1 MQAGAQR
8 FSNTLLKGIFV
19 KKNYIARRRGTS
31 VAAAALSF
39 ALVAPFAQPV
49 AFAQQTSPA
58 AEAPAENS
66 DDRTAPNGDAG
77 ALEDDWLSE
86 NNENPTDAYAPGAN
100 ENGWRHVYWARGG
113 KVGATQPEAVE
124 GTPLVYDVDAIESG
138 QVTKGTNMSDSWG
151 TGKDVVS
158 GRASIVTPRQGG
170 QLTGTYSGFKPVP
183 DSVPLYFQWIDDD
196 GARSPI
202 YRTKTHTIEEG
213 PAGQSGQGIYA
224 FAVPEWVDATGKKHR
239 FKAAATQRYRV
250 WADAAPYAYKD
261 GQRPMD
267 PDGVFTDTG
276 NELVPIRTSGAG
288 YPGAFG
294 IGSGSALGEF
304 PASIGTNGNIQRT
317 AVWFYERPY
326 KEGEPETNYMK
337 AAPQD
342 DSVELD
348 PKHVTEV
355 PSSKLLEDT
364 NGPIKYPGAHRDPV
378 WNRTVSGKIWHETGN
393 RNQLFNVGDAG
404 GDAPATG
411 AQGYKVFATALT
423 PAGATAYDT
432 EVDSLDPWNRS
443 EAAKK
448 WIEAHPDYVAGT
460 VWTNNIDEEGKYTLR
475 FPGSLFPG
483 AGQSYPQQGIADQF
497 QNHLYVWVEDKDG
510 NVVAAPTNYSQPQF
524 INPNRNTQWNPT
536 AIPAVLNSFDH
547 YRIYNMNMA
556 LVKDPDLELD
566 ITNYNNT
573 NNPAKRGQVAELK
586 LLGDDTLPV
595 GARIEWRRG
604 AANGPVVK
612 SCNINSKTDLTDVQ
626 DKSEDCSTF
635 EVPNDAEHGEFFYAA
650 LVNGSAGD
658 ARDISVD
665 SFVVLVDTPLWD
677 DTKAT
682 PNKQDPVKLPN
693 VGKDDPSTFP
703 KYPKYEVFDKDG
715 NLLPDGAVNVKID
728 PTTGELTFDPKDK
741 STAPGEKYTIKVYEQ
756 TPQKDPE
763 TGGVRTDDQG
773 EVLIDETVTPRF
785 IDDATVSYVA
795 QRDQYDTD
803 YGTYVYALKNGKAE
817 GQATFSPKFFN
828 EETGEPISQADMD
841 KFLKP
846 SGDGDKASRAFEI
859 DPLPEGWNSP
869 VLRTRDV
876 NNPGDIS
883 IDSWGDRA
891 HPDRRGNITFIPPAG
906 AKAGDVYELPVTVTF
921 KDGLS
926 EEKKATIRIV
936 AEVADVFDAEYPET
950 VARAGGSDVTT
961 SPVIKDENGQPVS
974 APEGT
979 KFAIKDGYNAPDG
992 YEVKVDE
999 NTGKLTVTPPAEA
1012 TDATEKRFD
1021 VPVVVTYPE
1030 LDKYGTTLPAGS
1042 TETVNAP
1049 VLLDSDGDGI
1059 PDDRDVTVA
1068 PQEQTKPEG
1077 EEIDP
1082 ITVTPG
1088 NDTAK
1093 VEVETPEGLTY
1104 NPKTKQ
1110 VTGIPTITDWAAD
1123 ETERILPVEVTVT
1136 NEDGSTASETAYVT
1150 VRKSEAP
1157 HIKDG
1162 TEVETLT
1169 PDTPKKLDD
1178 TVVNPTDGLTGD
1190 VFDKDGKKIDGATV
1204 EVDPETG
1211 EITVTVPDT
1220 APHGDATVVIKDE
1233 DGKPIDDPIKI
1244 KIDNSVDATPL
1255 TPIGGVSVDN
1265 KDQTVVE
1272 HKPIEDVKITPEN
1285 PEATV
1290 EVKDLPEGL
1299 DFDKDSNTISGT
1311 PVIDDWGKDEEKRDL
1326 KIEVEVTNP
1335 DGSKTTETVTIT
1347 VQRDTDKDDTPDL
1360 KDTDDDGDGVSDED
1374 EKKAGSDPKNKDSIP
1389 AAKLT
1394 PATPSTDAPVVVPV
1408 DQDKTSVDQ
1417 SKVTPVDPTD
1427 QEQGTGIV
1435 VENKDDD
1442 TKVSAKDED
1451 GKDVPVTID
1460 PETGEVKVTPGED
1473 VDGPITVTITDPDLP
1488 NGSVEVKVPVK
1499 GHEEGRNDNGTTVN
1513 TDKVTPVD
1521 PSDDE
1526 QGTGIV
1532 VKNPDGDTKVTAK
1545 DEDGKDVP
1553 VTIDPETGEV
1563 KVTPGT
1569 DVDGPI
1575 TVTITDPDLPNGEVT
1590 VEVPVNGHDKNRD
1603 DNNSDT
1609 PTSGNTEVDTDN
1621 VTPVDPTDQE
1631 QGTGIVVENKD
1642 DDTKVS
1648 AKDEDGKDVP
1658 VTIDPETGEVKVTP
1672 GEDVDGPITVTI
1684 TDPDLPNGSVEV
1696 KVPVKGHEEGRNDN
1710 GTTVNT
1716 DKVTPVDPSDDEQ
1729 GTGIVVKNPDGDTKV
1744 TAKDEDGKDVP
1755 VTIDPET
1762 GEVKVTPGTDVDGP
1776 ITVTIT
1782 DPDLPNGEVTVEVPV
1797 NGHDKN
1803 RDDNGSHTSTST
1815 TPDIPADGK
1824 EHTVG
1829 RIDNPKENGGYTG
1842 TLVDKDGKEI
1852 EGSTVVVDPET
1863 GEIKVTVPSGTT
1875 PGEATVVIKDK
1886 DGKTVKDKEGNDLK
1900 VNIVSP
1906 SYGDKATEVKP
1917 GEKGTTKDPFE
1928 GQKVTKPFDKVE
1940 VTTPDNAGDW
1950 NFTIDGDGK
1959 ITGTAPTEKQ
1969 LQDSFT
1975 KTFPNGTTSWEDF
1988 KEQFKGIGTPTVTG
2002 KITLKGTND
2011 PVTGEATF
2019 ELVGQDGKSIF
2030 DPKGDFDGD
2039 GVSNEQEIKDG
2050 TNPFDSD
2057 TDGDNFTD
2065 GEEKTAGTDPRDPN
2079 SKPSEGKATPSITP
2093 GTTVDR
2099 LPVGA
2104 TTTLDDKVANP
2115 AEGLTGYVTDVDGN
2129 KVEGAT
2135 VTVDPKTGVISVKL
2149 PQNAKPGEG
2158 KVVITGKNGEEIG
2171 TIDVVITE
2179 QTRAGL
2185 TEDEKNRC
2193 IAAGVGFGLPLL
2205 ALIPLGIAL
2214 TVGIPGLEDEVAQFN
2229 ANIERANTE
2238 LQKQLGIFNPEMAA
2252 RAAEVNAQLKEYGM
2266 NLLTGAGVLLLI
2278 PLIIGNS
2285 LGIAGAC
2292 TPGDMS
2298 SLGSSRN

>member
-1 MQAGAQR
+1 M
-8 FSNTLLKGIFV
+8 

-1603 DNNSDT
+1603 DN
-1609 PTSGNTEVDTDN
+1609 
-1621 VTPVDPTDQE
+1621 
-1631 QGTGIVVENKD
+1631 
-1642 DDTKVS
+1642 
-1648 AKDEDGKDVP
+1648 
-1658 VTIDPETGEVKVTP
+1658 
-1672 GEDVDGPITVTI
+1672 
-1684 TDPDLPNGSVEV
+1684 
-1696 KVPVKGHEEGRNDN
+1696 
-1710 GTTVNT
+1710 
-1716 DKVTPVDPSDDEQ
+1716 
-1729 GTGIVVKNPDGDTKV
+1729 
-1744 TAKDEDGKDVP
+1744 
-1755 VTIDPET
+1755 
-1762 GEVKVTPGTDVDGP
+1762 
-1776 ITVTIT
+1776 
-1782 DPDLPNGEVTVEVPV
+1782 
-1797 NGHDKN
+1797 
-1803 RDDNGSHTSTST
+1803 GSHTSTST